1 MKSQFVG
8 GTQSGSEQK
17 GVDLFYLDHSMR
29 SLIADTRNG
38 PSDSLLADVKIMQD
52 FAKANPDKANVAGLN
67 AWVEKVVGTD
77 EPSKAAPATA
87 RSKPGMGG
95 SF

>member
-8 GTQSGSEQK
+8 GAQNGSEQK

-29 SLIADTRNG
+29 GLIADTRGG
-38 PSDSLLADVKIMQD
+38 PSESLIADVKIMQE

-67 AWVEKVVGTD
+67 AWVEKVLGTD
-77 EPSKAAPATA
+77 EPNKAAPTTA
-87 RSKPGMGG
+87 RSKPGMSGN
-95 SF
+95 F

>member
-8 GTQSGSEQK
+8 GTQNGLEQ
-17 GVDLFYLDHSMR
+17 YLDC
-29 SLIADTRNG
+29 SLRGLAADTRSG
-38 PSDSLLADVKIMQD
+38 PSAGLMADIKIMQD
-52 FAKANPDKANVAGLN
+52 FAQANPDKANTACLN
-67 AWVEKVVGTD
+67 AWVEKVLGSE
-77 EPSKAAPATA
+77 EPGKPAPAAP